1 MAPALVSLDALEWL
15 AVAVGFS
22 RQSALISGEFRGAFQ
37 MILRR
42 ILTLAAFGMLALGTV
57 PAMAQSTGAYASD
70 KISIFEGPHYR
81 ANEIVGMLLP
91 GETVT
96 IQRCTADGQ
105 WCRIFSRE
113 PTGWVPASYLIG
125 AAAKAHTT
133 PLQSLTTPPATPMQ
147 KPFKNGGGGI
157 F

>member
-1 MAPALVSLDALEWL
+1 VALALVSLHALGRP
-15 AVAVGFS
+15 AVAVGFA
-22 RQSALISGEFRGAFQ
+22 RQSVLISHEFRGAFQ

-42 ILTLAAFGMLALGTV
+42 ILTLAAFGVLALGTV

-91 GETVT
+91 GEAVT
-96 IQRCTADGQ
+96 IQRCTPDGQ
-105 WCRIFSRE
+105 WCRVFSHE

-125 AAAKAHTT
+125 AAAKANAT
-133 PLQSLTTPPATPMQ
+133 PLQSLTTPPAVPMQ
-147 KPFKNGGGGI
+147 KPFKSGGGWS